1 MRISEWR
8 YQPRHVNSENP
19 GIKEDFDMFEG
30 YVLINQRR
38 GHVENRVATIPM
50 VLDNWQ
56 FISIYIYYKS
66 SMINTYY
73 IFN

>member
-1 MRISEWR
+1 
-8 YQPRHVNSENP
+8 
-19 GIKEDFDMFEG
+19 MFEG